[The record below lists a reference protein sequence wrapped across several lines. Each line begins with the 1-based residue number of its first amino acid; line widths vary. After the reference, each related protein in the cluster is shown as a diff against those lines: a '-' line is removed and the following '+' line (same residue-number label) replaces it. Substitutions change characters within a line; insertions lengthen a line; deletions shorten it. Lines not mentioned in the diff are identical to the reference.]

1 MKKSMTLLL
10 ALLMT
15 FALALSAAAE
25 PQKVLELDFSDS
37 SCVKNDDKSSIS
49 KGTLEVADGVMKM
62 SGWTPGTTTAANYVK
77 SAGILPEANANM
89 GSLTLEFEF
98 TPLDVSWI
106 CSGIVI
112 GDKNNGSEQDAVI
125 VGFNGNDF
133 KLDTRGQ
140 IQLNM
145 GGILTT
151 LGEFNTGELIPD
163 MTYVV
168 WIYKDNTAGTVDLYF
183 YEKGGKVPEKPTLS
197 VQSDTIKT
205 VTGNISFTAYAGRY
219 TVDNLAVYD
228 GEAPRPTAPPT
239 TKPPAK
245 TTTAQTEATTN
256 APAGTTAPTGAASS
270 NGAAGA
276 NGTATPTGTTATDNA
291 PQNGGNT
298 TLIVILCVAGVVV
311 IGAAVAIILIYRSS
325 RKKAGENIQDK

>member
-15 FALALSAAAE
+15 FALAFSAAAE

-37 SCVKNDDKSSIS
+37 SCVRNDDKSSIS
-49 KGTLEVADGVMKM
+49 KGTLEVADGVLKM

-77 SAGILPEANANM
+77 SAGILPAANANI

-98 TPLDVSWI
+98 TPQDVSWI
-106 CSGIVI
+106 CAGIVI
-112 GDKNNGSEQDAVI
+112 GDKDNGSEQDAVVI
-125 VGFNGNDF
+125 AFYGNDF
-133 KLDTRGQ
+133 KLETRGQ
-140 IQLNM
+140 IVLNM
-145 GGILTT
+145 GGIVTP

-163 MTYVV
+163 MTYAV
-168 WIYKDNTAGTVDLYF
+168 WVYKDNNAGTVDLYF

-205 VTGNISFTAYAGRY
+205 ITGNISFTSYAGRY

-228 GEAPRPTAPPT
+228 GETPRPTAPPT

-245 TTTAQTEATTN
+245 TTTAQPEATTN
-256 APAGTTAPTGAASS
+256 APAGTTAPTGAA
-270 NGAAGA
+270 GA
-276 NGTATPTGTTATDNA
+276 NGTATPTGTAATDGV
-291 PQNGGNT
+291 PQDGGNT

-325 RKKAGENIQDK
+325 RKKAGENIQDQ